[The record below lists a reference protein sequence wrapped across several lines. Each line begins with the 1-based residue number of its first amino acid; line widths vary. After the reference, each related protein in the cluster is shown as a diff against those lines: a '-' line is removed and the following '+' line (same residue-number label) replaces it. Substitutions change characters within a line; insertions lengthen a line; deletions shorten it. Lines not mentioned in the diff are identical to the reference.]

1 MLLGL
6 AILLLN
12 VCEDHIASTCYL
24 VNPEGGGGA
33 LKPWLSRVVGTD
45 EVQGCACCLAKTK
58 GISDCFMEV
67 RETREEWPG
76 LLWLF
81 WRETAGPSVRYS
93 SRRRLHWVQHW

>member
-12 VCEDHIASTCYL
+12 VCEDHIASTCYR
-24 VNPEGGGGA
+24 VNPDNGGGA

-45 EVQGCACCLAKTK
+45 QVQGCACCLAKTK

-67 RETREEWPG
+67 RDKRGAARSTVVVLVGNCWP
-76 LLWLF
+76 LCEPFIQTSLTL
-81 WRETAGPSVRYS
+81 
-93 SRRRLHWVQHW
+93 VQHW